1 MGRVVHLVLVRVE
14 DDLEAFV
21 DVRLVVGV
29 LHMSW
34 GRVRSSPVETKN
46 MQRKAGA

>member
-1 MGRVVHLVLVRVE
+1 MGRMVHLVFVGVE

-29 LHMSW
+29 LHVPW
-34 GRVRSSPVETKN
+34 RGVRSTL
-46 MQRKAGA
+46 RKWYYRE